1 MPVTPWN
8 IIAVVIALRA
18 IAALTALLLCA
29 SPVGAQTEV
38 EKPPAVEKPAE
49 TTPAPS
55 KFRGDD
61 GWFDVS
67 GFLDEKYGFL
77 PIVEVGSAWA
87 RP

>member
-1 MPVTPWN
+1 VPVTPWN

-49 TTPAPS
+49 TTLPRREIWVSPDRPGRQRLGPTVTTFRPAATS
-55 KFRGDD
+55 
-61 GWFDVS
+61 
-67 GFLDEKYGFL
+67 
-77 PIVEVGSAWA
+77 